1 MERLIVLV
9 VCSLLC
15 IVSVKSWP
23 GKISAEGGEV
33 LWNVH
38 IYVGL
43 VHLEVKSLN
52 FDIFWGFLRNEKV
65 LGYDYFCG

>member
-23 GKISAEGGEV
+23 GKISAEGG
-33 LWNVH
+33 
-38 IYVGL
+38 GGT
-43 VHLEVKSLN
+43 LECSYIRRFGPFGGQKFEFRYIL
-52 FDIFWGFLRNEKV
+52 GFSEK
-65 LGYDYFCG
+65 